1 MGEQGQVFLN
11 KDAASPLLP
20 AAGWPR
26 ARSPGPADSAALPAE
41 APGGKSRRLQ
51 GAGCGPRSLL
61 LGQLTGPCRHRPGP
75 KPLPGPQVP
84 RGRGAAGAR
93 GKTQAGGSAPSLP
106 AGFCSRLLLTGARPA
121 RHVKNCTQ
129 LSPLARLCA
138 LCPLLPWHQQAPS
151 FTNVPSHVHPPPLL
165 LLEREPHAARVFVFF
180 TCTPST
186 SRSAQHTAQCPRGSS
201 DGRAGRGIPRKRE
214 AAWRLPPVPF
224 PPGLAGAA
232 GATRAACVHGAAR
245 PADALGCRP
254 RGASVR
260 AVGGRAGPASG
271 GIRRQ
276 V

>member
-1 MGEQGQVFLN
+1 MR
-11 KDAASPLLP
+11 ASEPVIRTADRP
-20 AAGWPR
+20 VPPPSRPR
-26 ARSPGPADSAALPAE
+26 ASARSPGPQ
-41 APGGKSRRLQ
+41 R
-51 GAGCGPRSLL
+51 
-61 LGQLTGPCRHRPGP
+61 T
-75 KPLPGPQVP
+75 
-84 RGRGAAGAR
+84 GAAGAR

-138 LCPLLPWHQQAPS
+138 LCPLLLWHQQAPS

-214 AAWRLPPVPF
+214 AAWRFPPVPF

>member
-1 MGEQGQVFLN
+1 MAGTEQGTPQMGEQGQVFLN

-75 KPLPGPQVP
+75 EPLPGPQVP

-138 LCPLLPWHQQAPS
+138 LCPLLPWHRQAPS

-165 LLEREPHAARVFVFF
+165 LLEREPHAAPCGLFHLHPKYLEECPAHSAV
-180 TCTPST
+180 ST
-186 SRSAQHTAQCPRGSS
+186 
-201 DGRAGRGIPRKRE
+201 
-214 AAWRLPPVPF
+214 
-224 PPGLAGAA
+224 
-232 GATRAACVHGAAR
+232 
-245 PADALGCRP
+245 
-254 RGASVR
+254 
-260 AVGGRAGPASG
+260 
-271 GIRRQ
+271 RQ
-276 V
+276 Q